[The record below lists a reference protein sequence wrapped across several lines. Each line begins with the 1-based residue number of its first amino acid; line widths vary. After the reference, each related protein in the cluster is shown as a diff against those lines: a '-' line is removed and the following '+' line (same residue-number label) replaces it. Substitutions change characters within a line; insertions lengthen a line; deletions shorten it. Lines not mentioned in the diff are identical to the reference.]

1 MNASERVST
10 ETAAVER
17 RAATPIAGAIAG
29 MLFAIL
35 FSVSAGIMRGAMS
48 DVTHDS
54 GAWLETGARS
64 MKIALGLIPFAGL
77 FFLWV
82 IAVARERC

>member
-35 FSVSAGIMRGAMS
+35 FSVCVAIMRGAMS

-54 GAWLETGARS
+54 GA
-64 MKIALGLIPFAGL
+64 
-77 FFLWV
+77 
-82 IAVARERC
+82 